1 MSVIGFA
8 DTADLEAKVA
18 KVAADHNMTLNA
30 VDSAVA
36 ARRLAS
42 AYQIVLG
49 ALIDRG
55 LSKAQAD
62 TWARGEEF
70 QLDIATY
77 WYGCDSGWNRMQRD
91 DQDWLRVF
99 KREEELATV
108 KLLDADGEPLG
119 ESGVAAAVWDITE

>member
-99 KREEELATV
+99 NREEELATV

>member
-36 ARRLAS
+36 VRRLAS

-99 KREEELATV
+99 NREEELATV

-119 ESGVAAAVWDITE
+119 ESGVAVAVWDITE

>member
-99 KREEELATV
+99 NREEELATV

-119 ESGVAAAVWDITE
+119 ESGVAVAVWDITE